1 MNSPG
6 RAFIFES
13 AASGSAN
20 ANITYSE
27 YLRIDSAGNVGI
39 NSADPSEKLDVNG
52 TIQCLNELRSK
63 SGQDLLLNAGSANRD
78 VKVQVNDTNI
88 LYVKGSNA
96 SVGIGTDSPDNFLH
110 VENGANTSNTYIHVQ
125 NSHSGGGNAGVK
137 MQNVN
142 GQWTI
147 IANDRLR
154 FYNDDG
160 SAEPF
165 SISSAN
171 VIGANTP
178 TTITDLHTAYRA
190 VQNHN
195 YGVWSTDDGGASFL
209 SNNAYINSSG
219 NWVRLANDHASDF
232 GMDDGN
238 FYFRNVAAGT
248 GTISWNQPL
257 TITSGG
263 DIGIN
268 NGSPNCKLSIYDS
281 AEHTAFNSATPSVG
295 DCMLQLYNNPAN
307 ETAND
312 HATIQF
318 GINGGTHNRVNTI
331 SAVAESASNRKMS
344 FVWCLDEGS
353 GRTEKMRLTAD
364 GQLMLGRSVANA
376 GNATGLGMEI
386 NGNSDYAMFVRSQA
400 TTLYIGRN
408 NDHGTIVQFT
418 DDGTSV
424 GSVSTNGNSLPSD
437 RNYKKNINSLSLGLN
452 LIEKLNP
459 VSYNYKFEK
468 DGDPLK
474 YGLIAQDL
482 EQSLEEV
489 GVEKDSAS
497 ILQYSEEAE
506 NDPNLK
512 NDQSKYN
519 LCYEKLIPVLI
530 NSVKELKAENDELKS
545 LIKNSSTFAKLKSS
559 L

>member
-1 MNSPG
+1 
-6 RAFIFES
+6 
-13 AASGSAN
+13 
-20 ANITYSE
+20 
-27 YLRIDSAGNVGI
+27 
-39 NSADPSEKLDVNG
+39 
-52 TIQCLNELRSK
+52 
-63 SGQDLLLNAGSANRD
+63 
-78 VKVQVNDTNI
+78 
-88 LYVKGSNA
+88 
-96 SVGIGTDSPDNFLH
+96 
-110 VENGANTSNTYIHVQ
+110 
-125 NSHSGGGNAGVK
+125 
-137 MQNVN
+137 
-142 GQWTI
+142 
-147 IANDRLR
+147 
-154 FYNDDG
+154 
-160 SAEPF
+160 
-165 SISSAN
+165 
-171 VIGANTP
+171 
-178 TTITDLHTAYRA
+178 
-190 VQNHN
+190 
-195 YGVWSTDDGGASFL
+195 
-209 SNNAYINSSG
+209 
-219 NWVRLANDHASDF
+219 
-232 GMDDGN
+232 
-238 FYFRNVAAGT
+238 
-248 GTISWNQPL
+248 
-257 TITSGG
+257 
-263 DIGIN
+263 
-268 NGSPNCKLSIYDS
+268 
-281 AEHTAFNSATPSVG
+281 
-295 DCMLQLYNNPAN
+295 
-307 ETAND
+307 
-312 HATIQF
+312 
-318 GINGGTHNRVNTI
+318 
-331 SAVAESASNRKMS
+331 
-344 FVWCLDEGS
+344 
-353 GRTEKMRLTAD
+353 MRLTAD